1 MGQGA
6 QSLLLW
12 SSTPSCGKEAF
23 LFPTDLPQGWYGVLQ
38 KDQFTAAGDEA
49 APAVIPTGV
58 NPLPHNPAGRLQL
71 LWTQLSAP
79 SCCDQGLPWNTVSHL
94 LCRTSAWGST
104 WSQVMTSWAML
115 TTAQELLSNSIRR
128 WMVDFLYLFKEREHS
143 HRLSKVFRQ
152 LSPRTGTNGIYPRTL
167 EQKTGMN
174 QFASSTLDPP
184 HPTAAAWTSAL
195 PVFQVPVKGNS
206 HTQRWEHPFL
216 ILLLLLLTHLLHVRR
231 KNNHECLLFA
241 KC

>member
-1 MGQGA
+1 MMGCATEGPIHRNRRWGSTCLHPHRC
-6 QSLLLW
+6 QS
-12 SSTPSCGKEAF
+12 PA
-23 LFPTDLPQGWYGVLQ
+23 PQPCRE
-38 KDQFTAAGDEA
+38 TAAVVDT
-49 APAVIPTGV
+49 AVC
-58 NPLPHNPAGRLQL
+58 
-71 LWTQLSAP
+71 SF
-79 SCCDQGLPWNTVSHL
+79 SCCDQGLPWNTVAGL
-94 LCRTSAWGST
+94 LCRMSTWGST

-128 WMVDFLYLFKEREHS
+128 WMVDFLHLFREREHS
-143 HRLSKVFRQ
+143 RRLSKVFRQ

-195 PVFQVPVKGNS
+195 TVFQVSVKGSS
-206 HTQRWEHPFL
+206 HIQCREHPFL
-216 ILLLLLLTHLLHVRR
+216 ILLLLLLTHLFHARR
-231 KNNHECLLFA
+231 EKNHGCLLFA